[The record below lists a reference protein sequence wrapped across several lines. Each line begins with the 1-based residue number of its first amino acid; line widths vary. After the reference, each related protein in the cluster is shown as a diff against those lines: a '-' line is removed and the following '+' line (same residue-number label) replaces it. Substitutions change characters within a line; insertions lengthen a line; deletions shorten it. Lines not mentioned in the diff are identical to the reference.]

1 MIKCSW
7 QSIVAA
13 AAALLVTGI
22 ASATPIQNMR
32 TETNVDWTSAG
43 IGGVGGGSGTIN
55 LTGVSGPILKA
66 FLYWHGIDTQ
76 AGGGNGSGNLPNPL
90 THSTFAGGY
99 NAAPAGA
106 TLFIKDGG
114 NYSAVGTFSKAMT
127 LQAPQGAT
135 LGN

>member
-43 IGGVGGGSGTIN
+43 IGGV
-55 LTGVSGPILKA
+55 
-66 FLYWHGIDTQ
+66 D
-76 AGGGNGSGNLPNPL
+76 
-90 THSTFAGGY
+90 FAIW
-99 NAAPAGA
+99 
-106 TLFIKDGG
+106 LIR
-114 NYSAVGTFSKAMT
+114 
-127 LQAPQGAT
+127 L
-135 LGN
+135 